1 VSLEAGKERLLETGG
16 VPVVEEKLV
25 VIHPSI
31 HPSPPIHL
39 PPVKVPES

>member
-25 VIHPSI
+25 VIIYLSI
-31 HPSPPIHL
+31 HPIHL
-39 PPVKVPES
+39 PPVKVPGS

>member
-1 VSLEAGKERLLETGG
+1 VSLEAGKERLLEMGG

-25 VIHPSI
+25 VIHPS
-31 HPSPPIHL
+31 

>member
-25 VIHPSI
+25 VIHPS
-31 HPSPPIHL
+31 PPILL
-39 PPVKVPES
+39 PPVKLSES